1 VSAVLPDG
9 PVLPGPITSGPVSGG
24 SASGGPVSGGTV
36 SGGTAG
42 RRVMTRWA
50 RRLLRREWRQQ
61 ILVLALLALT
71 VGAATFGVAA
81 AYNTSPLP
89 NPQFGSADYLVQF
102 GGIGP
107 RIMTA
112 DIAAVRNAFGAIE
125 VIGRQF
131 VPIPGSTQSVEF
143 RALSQDGPYSG
154 PMLALVRGQY
164 PSSAGQVA
172 VTSGLAQDLQVRIG
186 SVLSLPEHHQR
197 VTGIVENPSD
207 LNDQFAMV
215 PPSAAGPPQG
225 VTVLLDASPAAF
237 SAFRTAFR
245 GQLVWQARGAST
257 QGAVAAGTL
266 GAVAVLMALVSLV
279 AAAAFAVLA
288 ARRQR
293 QLGLLAAIGATRKQ
307 LRMVMVAGGALVGII
322 AAVTGAAIGLAAW
335 FVTAPHLQAFAGH
348 RIDRF
353 AVPWDL
359 VALGMLLAILTAVA
373 AAWWPARAASRV
385 PVVSALS
392 ARPLP
397 PRPARRTATVAILL
411 IVLSLACLALANQT
425 SGPLIIL
432 GALTMALGISFISP
446 LTIRTLTAAGHRA
459 PVAVRL
465 ALRDLARYQA
475 RSAAALAAISLA
487 LGIAV
492 AIMISVAAATHA
504 ANAGNLPDNQM
515 QIWIGQPGDNQL
527 VPIRTPAELSALAAT
542 VHRIAGSLGGAAVI
556 PLDMPVNPAS
566 PPQPGG
572 QQPVVSLNAP
582 VDQSSGRNGVYHSLV
597 LYVAT
602 PAVLRLLGLN
612 PATISPAT
620 DILTVDAGQDVL
632 TTITTITNATN
643 VQRIHVPG
651 YTSEPTSLITPNGLR
666 REHWI
671 QIQAGWMIQSARPVS
686 PAQIA
691 AARETAAKSGLT
703 IESRNTQE
711 SLATIRTVAT
721 AAGALIALGVL
732 AMAVGLIRAEA
743 AGDVRT
749 LTAIG
754 AASTTRRTL
763 TATTAGTLALL
774 GTLLGSAAAY
784 LALAA
789 AHRSDLAVL
798 GRVPVLD
805 LAITVAGVPAAAALA
820 GWLLAGREQSSIARQ
835 ALD

>member
-1 VSAVLPDG
+1 
-9 PVLPGPITSGPVSGG
+9 
-24 SASGGPVSGGTV
+24 
-36 SGGTAG
+36 
-42 RRVMTRWA
+42 MTRWA

-81 AYNTSPLP
+81 SYNVSPVP

-102 GGIGP
+102 AGIGQ
-107 RIMTA
+107 RAMTE
-112 DIAAVRNAFGAIE
+112 DVAAVRKAFGIIE

-131 VPIPGSTQSVEF
+131 VPIPGSTQTVEF
-143 RALSQDGPYSG
+143 RAQNPDGPYSG
-154 PMLALVRGQY
+154 PMLALVQGHY
-164 PSSAGQVA
+164 PSGAGQVA
-172 VTSGLAQDLQVRIG
+172 ITSGLAQELQVHLG
-186 SVLSLPEHHQR
+186 SVLSLPGHHQR

-207 LNDQFAMV
+207 LNDQFALV
-215 PPSAAGPPQG
+215 PPSAVGPAQED
-225 VTVLLDASPAAF
+225 TVLLDASPTAF
-237 SAFRTAFR
+237 SAFRNAFH
-245 GQLVWQARGAST
+245 GQLVWQAPTPST
-257 QGAVAAGTL
+257 QGAVAAGAL
-266 GAVAVLMALVSLV
+266 GAVTVLMVLVSLV
-279 AAAAFAVLA
+279 AAAAFAVIA

-293 QLGLLAAIGATRKQ
+293 QLGMLAAIGATRKQ
-307 LRMVMVAGGALVGII
+307 LRTVMVAGGALVGII
-322 AAVTGAAIGLAAW
+322 AAVIGAVTGLAAW
-335 FVTAPHLQAFAGH
+335 FVAASHLQSFAGH
-348 RIDRF
+348 RIDSF
-353 AVPWDL
+353 TLPWDL
-359 VALGMLLAILTAVA
+359 VALAMVLAVLTATA

-385 PVVSALS
+385 PIVNALS

-397 PRPARRTATVAILL
+397 PRPAHRSAIVGALL
-411 IVLSLACLALANQT
+411 IMLSLAFLALASQT

-432 GALTMALGISFISP
+432 GALALALGISFVSP
-446 LTIRTLTAAGHRA
+446 LSIRLLTAAGRRA

-465 ALRDLARYQA
+465 ALRELVRYQA

-492 AIMISVAAATHA
+492 AIMISLAAATYA
-504 ANAGNLPDNQM
+504 ANEGNLPDNQM
-515 QIWIGQPGDNQL
+515 EIWIGQADANQL
-527 VPIRTPAELSALAAT
+527 VPIRTPAELSALDAA

-572 QQPVVSLNAP
+572 QQPVASLNYPADP
-582 VDQSSGRNGVYHSLV
+582 AAGRNGVYRSV
-597 LYVAT
+597 AMYVAT
-602 PAVLRLLGLN
+602 PAVLRLLGIN
-612 PATISPAT
+612 PATISAAT
-620 DILTVDAGQDVL
+620 DILTVQAGQDVL
-632 TTITTITNATN
+632 TTITTATNATN
-643 VQRIHVPG
+643 IQHIGVPN
-651 YTSEPTSLITPNGLR
+651 YTSEPTSLITVNGLR
-666 REHWI
+666 HEHWT
-671 QIQAGWMIQSARPVS
+671 QIQSGWMIQSVRPLS

-691 AARETAAKSGLT
+691 AARDLAAKAGLT
-703 IESRNTQE
+703 IESRNTQA

-774 GTLLGSAAAY
+774 GALLGSAAAY

-789 AHRSDLAVL
+789 GHRSDLTVL
-798 GRVPVLD
+798 SQVPVLD
-805 LAITVAGVPAAAALA
+805 LTVTVVGVPIAAALA
-820 GWLLAGREQSSIARQ
+820 GWLLAGRNPSSVSRQ